1 MWHPGAAGA
10 RAIALEIDAARWESY
25 RRVRDGV
32 LAFLPLEPAWVG
44 ALTELYF
51 KAPQTLTETN
61 RATWT
66 AFAEGGGEVQEI
78 YFGAWSGVAQTAGG
92 RG

>member
-10 RAIALEIDAARWESY
+10 RAIALAIDAARWESY

-32 LAFLPLEPAWVG
+32 LAFLPLEPDWVG

-78 YFGAWSGVAQTAGG
+78 YFCAWGGAQTAGG